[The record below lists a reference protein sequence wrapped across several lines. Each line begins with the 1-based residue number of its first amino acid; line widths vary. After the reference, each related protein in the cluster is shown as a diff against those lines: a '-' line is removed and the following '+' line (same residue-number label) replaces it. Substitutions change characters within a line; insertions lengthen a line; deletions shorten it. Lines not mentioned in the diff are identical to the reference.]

1 MAEGVAE
8 LINLNKA
15 RKARA
20 KVEGKAT
27 AAQNR
32 VRFGQ
37 SKAERIARDVEG
49 AKAGRDLDGHK
60 RD

>member
-1 MAEGVAE
+1 VVEA
-8 LINLNKA
+8 INLNRA

-20 KVEGKAT
+20 QAQAKAT

-32 VRFGQ
+32 VRFVQ
-37 SKAERIARDVEG
+37 SKAERTARRAEDV
-49 AKAGRDLDGHK
+49 KAGRDLDGHK